1 MLMLIDFIDRVD
13 LVDINGSGML
23 MRLGVSILGI
33 DISWS

>member
-1 MLMLIDFIDRVD
+1 MLMLIDFIDLVD